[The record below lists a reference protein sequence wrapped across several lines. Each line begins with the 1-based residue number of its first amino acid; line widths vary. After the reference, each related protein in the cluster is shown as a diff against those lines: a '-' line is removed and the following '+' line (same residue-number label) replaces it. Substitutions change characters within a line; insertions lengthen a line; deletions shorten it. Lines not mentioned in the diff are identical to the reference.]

1 MANIIKAVLV
11 LLWELSC
18 RVFHVPEY
26 IIPAPSQIVY
36 QMWINRYLL
45 VDHTMTTSFVALLGL
60 AFAIPSGILIALL
73 MDLSLRLKNILYPFL
88 VISQTI
94 PIVFIYPLLLIWFGF
109 GLSPKVIVV
118 FLVCFFPIAV
128 NVYKGF
134 QHTSEE
140 LLDLLRSMN
149 ASTWY
154 LYTKVKWPGSL
165 PDFMSGLKITLTYS
179 LMGAVIGE
187 WLGASKGLGVYMI
200 RSYKTFNTAGVFAAI
215 SIIVIMTLV
224 LFKIVEIFEHR
235 FLAWKYINKE

>member
-1 MANIIKAVLV
+1 M